1 MDEIVLREKLH
12 DIIVDNNYI
21 AWIELST
28 EDHNSLL
35 AQCVNLSE
43 IDWLYEQKILDKVL
57 NYVLTDDDSIAID
70 LARALKTAL
79 ANYYNVH
86 LEELFDDEL
95 ASIQRNAQWGGEE

>member
-1 MDEIVLREKLH
+1 MDEIILREKLH
-12 DIIVDNNYI
+12 DIIVDNNYR

-28 EDHNSLL
+28 EHHNNLL

-43 IDWLYEQKILDKVL
+43 VDWLFEPAILDKVVH
-57 NYVLTDDDSIAID
+57 YVLTEDDFTAIE
-70 LARALKTAL
+70 LARELKTAL

-95 ASIQRNAQWGGEE
+95 ASMKRETQEATK